1 MNEQIRAIIL
11 FLLLLILA
19 IPVFNALNSIIMVI
33 AILLLMSKYKILKII
48 GLPKTVIFSFSTLV
62 TTLIISSLA
71 INDGTSF
78 NYAVKFVYWMLPF
91 FVVFYNIQL
100 CNNDKI
106 PLYSFALSLFISA
119 MAVIYQYYFLDKI
132 RPGGLYFQPNHFAS
146 MMDILLPFATMFI
159 FKNAY
164 ECKDKF
170 FVIISFLP
178 VFLGFYALFLSGS
191 RGGLLGVFLGFLLCI
206 VCYALRNLKLTYVF
220 LTLSSV
226 IILFVATA
234 FIAYDFMP
242 ELFQRRYDIER
253 LLLIESSY
261 NMWNDNKV
269 FGVGLSNWEEE
280 YNDKY
285 KLPQAKEKLDMPHNI
300 LAFFFSTS
308 GLIGGI
314 GYIVFIVGIFVFL
327 IRYLHKCKN
336 KQIIFIILAMLWG
349 LFAINIHGM
358 VDVGLNNKFVM
369 RLFSGVLGLTA
380 AYVCLEEQKEDCVND
395 GNKG

>member
-1 MNEQIRAIIL
+1 MNKQISAIIL

-164 ECKDKF
+164 ECK
-170 FVIISFLP
+170 
-178 VFLGFYALFLSGS
+178 
-191 RGGLLGVFLGFLLCI
+191 
-206 VCYALRNLKLTYVF
+206 
-220 LTLSSV
+220 
-226 IILFVATA
+226 
-234 FIAYDFMP
+234 M
-242 ELFQRRYDIER
+242 
-253 LLLIESSY
+253 
-261 NMWNDNKV
+261 
-269 FGVGLSNWEEE
+269 
-280 YNDKY
+280 
-285 KLPQAKEKLDMPHNI
+285 
-300 LAFFFSTS
+300 
-308 GLIGGI
+308 
-314 GYIVFIVGIFVFL
+314 
-327 IRYLHKCKN
+327 
-336 KQIIFIILAMLWG
+336 
-349 LFAINIHGM
+349 
-358 VDVGLNNKFVM
+358 
-369 RLFSGVLGLTA
+369 
-380 AYVCLEEQKEDCVND
+380 
-395 GNKG
+395 